1 MTPGDKISPSSST
14 YADIE
19 SADRALTQR
28 QRSSIRFRI
37 ALGFIL
43 NFLLICTII
52 VVTVIFISKLG
63 AKQLFLEK
71 AGNYVFEI
79 QQARRFEKNYLLY
92 GKGLSDALSFVNNA
106 RNILITSRTDF
117 CYIIGENAFNNMSN
131 TLQKYQ
137 SLLENLI
144 KLSGE
149 ADPEMEERRSVF
161 QSGLRL
167 SGTELFSEA
176 SNAVDQE
183 RLKFN
188 TWLHTSKIIAFATL
202 TLILVFEVFIVT
214 FITRQIFVPF
224 KRFENYMHRIAGG
237 DFTPITPAKRY
248 QDEFTDLAI
257 AVNRMLKE
265 IQDREKQLIESR
277 KMAAIG
283 TLTAGIAHEI
293 NNPLNNI
300 SLTTET
306 LIYEF
311 NEWSEEQKMDMLRD
325 IYSQVERA
333 GATVANLLDFTH
345 RDESS
350 FKVLSVRD
358 VLEST
363 AVLINNELLVNN
375 ITLEMKFDDG
385 FSRIRGHHQNL
396 QQVFLNL
403 LLNAIEAMHNGGE
416 LIILT
421 SVEGNSVRI
430 DISDT
435 GIGIPEEH
443 LGKIF
448 DPFFTTKEVGKG
460 TGLGLSVSYGIIEK
474 HHGSIVAK
482 SEAGKGTTVSVLL
495 PISENQHS

>member
-1 MTPGDKISPSSST
+1 MTPGDKIFSSNST

-28 QRSSIRFRI
+28 PRSSIRFRI

-43 NFLLICTII
+43 NFLLIFAII

-92 GKGLSDALSFVNNA
+92 GTGLSDALSFVSNA
-106 RNILITSRTDF
+106 QNVLKTSRKDF
-117 CYIIGENAFNNMSN
+117 CYIIGEDAFTNMSN
-131 TLQKYQ
+131 TLEKYQ
-137 SLLENLI
+137 GILESLINLTG
-144 KLSGE
+144 KADSG
-149 ADPEMEERRSVF
+149 MEKRQGILQSELRRS
-161 QSGLRL
+161 GM
-167 SGTELFSEA
+167 ELVSDA

-183 RLKFN
+183 RLSFN
-188 TWLHTSKIIAFATL
+188 TWLHTSKIIAFAAL
-202 TLILVFEVFIVT
+202 TLILIFEIYIVA
-214 FITRQIFVPF
+214 FITKQILVPF
-224 KRFENYMHRIAGG
+224 KRFESYMRRIAGG
-237 DFTPITPAKRY
+237 DFSPITPAKKY

-257 AVNRMLKE
+257 AFNRMLKE
-265 IQDREKQLIESR
+265 IQDRENQLIESR

-306 LIYEF
+306 LIDEF

-333 GATVANLLDFTH
+333 GVTVANLLDFTH

-350 FKVLSVRD
+350 FKILSVRE

-363 AVLINNELLVNN
+363 AALISNELLVNN
-375 ITLEMKFDDG
+375 ITLKMKFNDDS
-385 FSRIRGHHQNL
+385 SRIRGHHQNL

-403 LLNAIEAMHNGGE
+403 FLNAIEAMPHGGE
-416 LIILT
+416 LAGLT

-435 GIGIPEEH
+435 GIGIPNEH

-482 SEAGKGTTVSVLL
+482 SEPGKGTTVSVFL
-495 PISENQHS
+495 PIAENQHS